1 VRERYGSRIVQPD
14 APRGRTGCTIGT
26 VGELPG
32 DDLVLSWALVL
43 EGHDRGTTLH
53 IRLRVAPSGHRW
65 SRAIE
70 VVGGLIDWLT
80 IVALHRG
87 LRERLNKENS

>member
-1 VRERYGSRIVQPD
+1 EQPAPVAARRSR
-14 APRGRTGCTIGT
+14 G
-26 VGELPG
+26 PG
-32 DDLVLSWALVL
+32 VLALSWALVL

-87 LRERLNKENS
+87 LRERLNKENP